1 MVTSPTKTKTIST
14 ASNTA
19 EAKEQIGAVHGFF
32 IGGAAA
38 CAAVTFSNPWEL
50 VKTRLQL
57 QGELAR
63 ASANSPK
70 PYKNIFQAFYII
82 SRYEGLRGVQQG
94 LGPAYTYQL
103 VMNGLRLGLYDPI
116 RSSLTSAFNASNTS
130 MLVSM
135 TSAGISGVVGAAIG
149 SPLYLVKTRMQSCSS
164 QFAVGHQHRYRN
176 IFHALNSIWKEGG
189 LRGLYRGAA
198 ASMLRTGVGSSVQ
211 LSGYFLVKRWA
222 IEKTG
227 MSDNDILIH
236 SFSSMLTGVFVCIAM
251 NPFDVISTRMYNQKA
266 NELGKGSLYKNT
278 FDCFAKTIRTEGL
291 MGLYKGFGAH
301 YLRIG
306 PHTVLMLVFLEQF
319 RGLYIKY
326 WNNELINLHHFTTSI
341 NEKNPRKHELL
352 IYRDNG
358 PRTLAMSGTG
368 GCRSSAPEQ
377 TFENGHHQQSL
388 GFFASHSN
396 SSVASAPITPTSPMI
411 CSNSPKGTTLP
422 ININNNHS
430 KRANVYYPSN
440 RYHQHHSSPYYHHQQ
455 QHHAYNN
462 RTPGSSYTSIASSPP
477 MSPSLRSM
485 RRGSLGS
492 QNSEL
497 FGSLVGS
504 YEESIL
510 NGRMSTAP
518 SKPITFIAQIGVLG
532 RGKCKSSLKCPPH
545 VNLVFPAYFYNL
557 EDDDNPTPYV
567 GNVDLE
573 NGLIDERFKK
583 FPGGYRLPLKGQL
596 QVVIKNPNKTAV
608 KFFLIPYDFSDISA
622 GHKTFIR
629 QKSYSLSPFEVEE
642 SSSSSSPHVS
652 KPVFRYAIHLQFC
665 SPAKRKLY
673 LYKYIR
679 VVFANRVP
687 DGSEKLKIV
696 CEGPGEPRYVPIGS
710 YNGLSFMSDED
721 EDGGEENRARK
732 LRRKRKKSKEDDEQ

>member
-1 MVTSPTKTKTIST
+1 MTSVTGRTASQTTNNTTTSQTPKIVISPPKTKTNST
-14 ASNTA
+14 ASTTVSTA
-19 EAKEQIGAVHGFF
+19 AAKERIGAIHGFL

-38 CAAVTFSNPWEL
+38 CAAVTFTNPWEV
-50 VKTRLQL
+50 VKTRFQL
-57 QGELAR
+57 QGEGELAR

-82 SRYEGLRGVQQG
+82 SRYEGLRGIQQG
-94 LGPAYTYQL
+94 LGPAYAYQL

-116 RSSLTSAFNASNTS
+116 RNSLTSTFNASNTS
-130 MLVSM
+130 MAISM
-135 TSAGISGVVGAAIG
+135 AAAGISGIVGAAIG
-149 SPLYLVKTRMQSCSS
+149 SPLYLVKTRMQAHVKTRMQAHSP
-164 QFAVGHQHRYRN
+164 QFAVGHQHSYRN
-176 IFHALNSIWKEGG
+176 TFHALTSIWREGG
-189 LRGLYRGAA
+189 LPGLYRGAD

-211 LSGYFLVKRWA
+211 LSSYFLVKRWA
-222 IEKTG
+222 IQKTG

-236 SFSSMLTGVFVCIAM
+236 SFSSMVTGVFVCIAM

-266 NELGKGSLYKNT
+266 DESGKGSLYKNT
-278 FDCFAKTIRTEGL
+278 FDCFAKTIRAEGI

-306 PHTVLMLVFLEQF
+306 PM
-319 RGLYIKY
+319 
-326 WNNELINLHHFTTSI
+326 
-341 NEKNPRKHELL
+341 
-352 IYRDNG
+352 
-358 PRTLAMSGTG
+358 AMSGIRGHSGT
-368 GCRSSAPEQ
+368 PESNFQ
-377 TFENGHHQQSL
+377 KDHHQQTL
-388 GFFASHSN
+388 GFFGLGTGN
-396 SSVASAPITPTSPMI
+396 NSVAPSPIMPTIPVAYSSSP
-411 CSNSPKGTTLP
+411 NLPEGTTLP
-422 ININNNHS
+422 ININNHHS
-430 KRANVYYPSN
+430 RRANVYYPPS
-440 RYHQHHSSPYYHHQQ
+440 RYHPHSSSPYQQQ

-462 RTPGSSYTSIASSPP
+462 RTPGSSYASIASSPP

-485 RRGSLGS
+485 RRGSLGG

-545 VNLVFPAYFYNL
+545 ANLIFPAYFYNL

-573 NGLIDERFKK
+573 NGLIGERFKR

-596 QVVIKNPNKTAV
+596 QMVIKNQNKTAV
-608 KFFLIPYDFSDISA
+608 KFFLVPYDFSDIPA
-622 GHKTFIR
+622 GYKTFIR
-629 QKSYSLSPFEVEE
+629 QKSYSVPSSLSPFEVEE
-642 SSSSSSPHVS
+642 SSSSSPHSS
-652 KPVFRYAIHLQFC
+652 KPVLRYAIHLQFC

-687 DGSEKLKIV
+687 DGSEKLNIIS
-696 CEGPGEPRYVPIGS
+696 EGPGEPRYVPIGS
-710 YNGLSFMSDED
+710 YNGLLQGLSFMSDEGEDKD
-721 EDGGEENRARK
+721 EEKHARK
-732 LRRKRKKSKEDDEQ
+732 LRKREKSKKVVEQKDIELVENEN